1 MVGRSQELGELR
13 ERFAV
18 AVGREPQVVVIG
30 GEAGI
35 GKSRLIAEFADT
47 LPEGTE
53 LAVGHCLELG
63 PDGPPFAPF
72 ATLLRS
78 LVADLGVQPLA
89 ELAGPG
95 SADLAGLLPELGP
108 APHDPLGRG
117 RLFEAMA
124 TVIER
129 AAERQPLVLVVED
142 MHWSDSSSRDLL
154 RFLLRTVG
162 EVRVLFLLTYRRDE
176 MHRSH
181 PLLPWLAEIDRLPNA
196 HRVAVERL
204 SDPEVDQ
211 LVEQLAGDV
220 PRRAVARI
228 RERSQGIPFFVEE
241 LAECCDRDLTVIPE
255 TLRDLMLA
263 RLDGMTPQTRE
274 LLRMASAAGT
284 LVDHTVLLA
293 VVDSDEGSLDTAL
306 REAVGRQVLVVDR
319 AREAYAFRHALMREA
334 VHADLLPGEH
344 ARLHARYAEALE
356 KFARPEQAGEIAH
369 HWGSAHEADKA
380 FEWSLRAADHSR
392 SIYAWTEQLA
402 HLERAL
408 DLWDQV
414 SSPEERAG
422 FDRAELLTRTSRA
435 AANVGLPDR
444 SIALLDAALAELGPD
459 ADAARVAHLR
469 VKRAVQ
475 CDSAQM
481 DPFADLHAAA
491 GLAAPGSADL
501 AAALTAE
508 AALLML
514 EARLEP
520 ALLVAQRALA
530 TAEQCGDQR
539 QLSGAHNTLG
549 CILMQLGRTNEGKSH
564 MDSAR
569 DIAIGQDAPPE
580 IFRYYGNYSDMLIG
594 SGRYDEAITLAREGR
609 QVATRRGLSR
619 TMGAFLAGNEAEAG
633 VLAGRWDEA
642 LATIDEALRLDPPG
656 ATRGH
661 LSTLRA
667 ILQVRRGD
675 VSGAADSAD
684 RAAEHLTR
692 AVRQPQYMLPLA
704 LARGEIAAADDD
716 LGAALGLMLR
726 AAREAGPLAPP
737 ASGWSFAWAWGR
749 LLGEAG
755 EPAPPE
761 LVAIVSHLVEV
772 TGHAGWIALTGAQ
785 AEALAGQEPDW
796 GGAVAAL
803 EAADGLRHELA
814 DARLQLAEQ
823 LAGAGDL
830 ERARAEVLPA
840 WEAIEDL
847 GARSL
852 GPRAARAAAA
862 ARVTLPRRSGSAGSA
877 ARRSGE
883 ALLTPREREVLAL
896 VAEGRTNRAIADELF
911 ISVKT
916 ASVHVSNIL
925 AKLGAASRTEAAAW
939 AHAHP
944 DALEEG

>member
-1 MVGRSQELGELR
+1 MVGRSQELMELR
-13 ERFAV
+13 ERFAM
-18 AVGREPQVVVIG
+18 AEGGEPQVVVVG

-47 LPEGTE
+47 LPTEAE

-72 ATLLRS
+72 STLLRS
-78 LVADLGVQPLA
+78 LVADLGVQALA

-108 APHDPLGRG
+108 APHDPMGRG

-129 AAERQPLVLVVED
+129 AAEREPLVLVVED

-162 EVRVLFLLTYRRDE
+162 EARVLFLLTYRRDE

-181 PLLPWLAEIDRLPNA
+181 PLLPWLAEVDRLPNA
-196 HRVAVERL
+196 HRITVERL
-204 SDPEVDQ
+204 SDPEVDE
-211 LVEQLAGDV
+211 LVQQLAGDV
-220 PRRAVARI
+220 PRRAAARI

-274 LLRMASAAGT
+274 LLRIASAAGT

-293 VVDSDEGSLDTAL
+293 VVDSDEASLDTAL

-414 SSPEERAG
+414 SAPEERAG
-422 FDRAELLTRTSRA
+422 FDRTELLARTSRA

-459 ADAARVAHLR
+459 ADASRVAHLR
-469 VKRAVQ
+469 VRRAVQ
-475 CDSAQM
+475 CDSAQI
-481 DPFADLHAAA
+481 DPFADLHEAA

-508 AALLML
+508 ASLLML
-514 EARLEP
+514 EARLDR
-520 ALLVAQRALA
+520 ALAVAERALA
-530 TAEQCGDQR
+530 TAEQCGQAR

-549 CILMQLGRTNEGKSH
+549 CVLMQLGRSDEGQVH

-569 DIAIGQDAPPE
+569 DIAMSQDAAPE
-580 IFRYYGNYSDMLIG
+580 LFRYYGNYSDMLIG
-594 SGRYDEAITLAREGR
+594 GGRYDEAIALAREGR
-609 QVATRRGLSR
+609 QVAARRGLSR
-619 TMGAFLAGNEAEAG
+619 TTGAFLAGNEAEAG
-633 VLAGRWDEA
+633 VLAGRWDES

-656 ATRGH
+656 STRGH
-661 LSTLRA
+661 LNTLRA

-675 VSGAADSAD
+675 VSGAADSVD

-716 LGAALGLMLR
+716 LDAALALMLQ
-726 AAREAGPLAPP
+726 AAREAGPFVPP

-749 LLGEAG
+749 LLAEAG
-755 EPAPPE
+755 QPAPPE
-761 LVAIVSHLVEV
+761 LAAIVAHLADV
-772 TGHAGWIALTGAQ
+772 TGHPGWIALTTAQ
-785 AEALAGQEPDW
+785 ARALGGEEPDW
-796 GGAVAAL
+796 ADAVAAL
-803 EAADGLRHELA
+803 EAGVGLRHELA
-814 DARLQLAEQ
+814 DARLRLAET
-823 LAGAGDL
+823 LAEADEH
-830 ERARAEVLPA
+830 ERARAEVLAA
-840 WEAIEDL
+840 WAAIEEL

-862 ARVTLPRRSGSAGSA
+862 AHVTLPRRSGGPGSSRA
-877 ARRSGE
+877 DT
-883 ALLTPREREVLAL
+883 LLTPREREVLTL
-896 VAEGRTNRAIADELF
+896 VAAGRSNRAIADELF

-925 AKLGAASRTEAAAW
+925 AKLGVSSRTEAAAW

-944 DALEEG
+944 DALQSE